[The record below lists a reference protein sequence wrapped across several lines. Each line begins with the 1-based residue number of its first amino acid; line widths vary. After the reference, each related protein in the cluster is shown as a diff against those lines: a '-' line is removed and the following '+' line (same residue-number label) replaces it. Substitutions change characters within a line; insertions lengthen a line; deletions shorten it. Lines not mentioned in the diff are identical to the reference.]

1 MAHDDPYKRMV
12 ERCGS
17 GRVALPDSELL
28 LPLLELRF
36 TPEEADFLSRFPGIP
51 RTMDQLTALLNMT
64 AEELRTT
71 MEPMIRKGFIRAF
84 PDNSGTRYA
93 FTDPMFFFYR
103 MPGWKGEDDA
113 WNRKIAPLI
122 NKYYVNHL
130 GAGVLGYPSRGLRTI
145 PVDKT
150 IKDTRQ
156 VLPYENLLEFVDR
169 EDYHAVSPCPCR
181 HRHRLDPDAP
191 PCKHEMDTCLHF
203 GMLAHYTVDYG
214 MARKISREETLEILK
229 NAAEAGLVHGISNT
243 KTGMDTLC
251 NCCSCCC
258 LLLEPV
264 KMPHLAPGKHQRSN
278 YIVRVNHDTCQACGL
293 CEKRCPV
300 NAIRLKDKEGAPK
313 PTEGKKLKPRD
324 VKEVAYDPAQCL
336 GCGVCAY
343 KCPTQSL
350 TLVRRG
356 DEEEDIPETFSDL
369 GMRFLL
375 ERGRDLSKFF

>member
-1 MAHDDPYKRMV
+1 MAHDDPYKRII
-12 ERCGS
+12 EKCGNWLF
-17 GRVALPDSELL
+17 ALPDSELL
-28 LPLLELRF
+28 DPLLKLRF
-36 TPEEADFLSRFPGIP
+36 TPEEAELLSRFPHMP
-51 RTMDQLTALLNMT
+51 STLERLTALLNIP
-64 AEELRTT
+64 AEELQTV
-71 MEPMIRKGFIRAF
+71 MEPMIRKGLIRTF
-84 PDNSGTRYA
+84 PDESGTRYA
-93 FTDPMFFFYR
+93 FADPMFFFFR
-103 MPGWKGEDDA
+103 MPGWKGQDDP

-130 GAGVLGYPSRGLRTI
+130 GAEVLGHPSRGLRAI
-145 PVDKT
+145 PVGKT

-156 VLPYENLLEFVDR
+156 VLPYENLLEFVER
-169 EDYHAVSPCPCR
+169 EDFHAVSPCSCRPR
-181 HRHRLDPDAP
+181 HRRDPDAP
-191 PCKHEMDTCLHF
+191 ACKHELETCFHF
-203 GMLAHYTVDYG
+203 GKLAHHTVEYG

-278 YIVRVNHDTCQACGL
+278 YVVRVNHDTCQACGL

-300 NAIRLKDKEGAPK
+300 HAIQLKDQEGAPE

-324 VKEVAYDPAQCL
+324 VKEVACDPEQCL

-350 TLVRRG
+350 TLVRRA

-369 GMRFLL
+369 GMRVLV
-375 ERGRDLSKFF
+375 ERGRDLSKIF